1 MSVKAVGDGSV
12 DLDSA
17 YSATV
22 SYTPTETKTI
32 GVAEALAIGN
42 ALPNGDSTTDYYY
55 IRGTVQSI
63 KSTTWGNMYLV
74 DSEGNS
80 LWLYGFYDQQG
91 NRFDAMSTTP
101 AVGDEITIYGQITK
115 YLNSSGGIVIE
126 VINAVWI
133 P

>member
-1 MSVKAVGDGSV
+1 MFFAFYNFEFCFLGFDGSV
-12 DLDSA
+12 
-17 YSATV
+17 
-22 SYTPTETKTI
+22 
-32 GVAEALAIGN
+32 
-42 ALPNGDSTTDYYY
+42 
-55 IRGTVQSI
+55 RQSI